1 MATQRTS
8 GVGAARERETERES
22 AGTYMPEHGASR
34 AQEHVQILCGDTC
47 TFYQILLDNAR
58 DAGSCIVTPALS
70 LSVFPSLSSAD
81 NQVALCSSVWH
92 AWCCAVTE
100 SCHCMFGSSCFEGK
114 THPHFAA
121 GREISVTVDAGVQ
134 GAVFTC
140 SQLSDSSADPSLWN
154 VRRREPEDESVA
166 ILRPLR

>member
-22 AGTYMPEHGASR
+22 ERESAGTYMPEHGASR
-34 AQEHVQILCGDTC
+34 DQEHVQTLGGDTC
-47 TFYQILLDNAR
+47 TGYQILLDNAR

-70 LSVFPSLSSAD
+70 LFLSFPLSSAD

-100 SCHCMFGSSCFEGK
+100 SCHCMFGSSCCEGK
-114 THPHFAA
+114 HIHTLQQAE
-121 GREISVTVDAGVQ
+121 R
-134 GAVFTC
+134 
-140 SQLSDSSADPSLWN
+140 SQLQ
-154 VRRREPEDESVA
+154 
-166 ILRPLR
+166 

>member
-1 MATQRTS
+1 
-8 GVGAARERETERES
+8 
-22 AGTYMPEHGASR
+22 MPEHGASR

-47 TFYQILLDNAR
+47 TLYQILLDNAR

-70 LSVFPSLSSAD
+70 LFLSFPLSL
-81 NQVALCSSVWH
+81 QRTIKWR
-92 AWCCAVTE
+92 CAVACGTHGVVQLQNLVTVCLARVVAKE
-100 SCHCMFGSSCFEGK
+100 K

-121 GREISVTVDAGVQ
+121 SREISVTVDAGVQ
-134 GAVFTC
+134 DAVFTC
-140 SQLSDSSADPSLWN
+140 SQLSDLSADPSLWN

>member
-47 TFYQILLDNAR
+47 TFYQILSDNAR

-70 LSVFPSLSSAD
+70 LFLTFPLSL
-81 NQVALCSSVWH
+81 QRTIKWR
-92 AWCCAVTE
+92 CAVACGTR
-100 SCHCMFGSSCFEGK
+100 GVVQLQNL
-114 THPHFAA
+114 
-121 GREISVTVDAGVQ
+121 VTVCLARVVAKEKHIHTLQ
-134 GAVFTC
+134 QAER
-140 SQLSDSSADPSLWN
+140 SQLQ
-154 VRRREPEDESVA
+154 
-166 ILRPLR
+166 